1 MMLKQPKQLLLML
14 VFALSGCQSYWD
26 TEPDFG
32 STVNNAIRAQ
42 AINPDPPTG
51 NPYANARMDGVAAK
65 TTVDNYQR
73 SFIAPV
79 RPGQGTNSGLIT
91 INSGVTSGT
100 GSGSMIGSP

>member
-1 MMLKQPKQLLLML
+1 MMPKQPTLPLLML
-14 VFALSGCQSYWD
+14 VLALSGCQSYWD

-32 STVNNAIRAQ
+32 STVHNAIRTQ
-42 AINPDPPTG
+42 AVNPDPPTG

-73 SFIAPV
+73 SFVTPV